1 MKGIC
6 FMQVGLLIDYSCKYK
21 QLGEK
26 HNLHATHY
34 HFMLNSPSFTFNQQ
48 ALNNLT
54 IDLIKGHFD
63 IGDTNNIQ
71 DMRNKKA

>member
-6 FMQVGLLIDYSCKYK
+6 FMQVGLLIDYSRKCK

-34 HFMLNSPSFTFNQQ
+34 HFMLNSPSFTFNHHT
-48 ALNNLT
+48 LNNLT
-54 IDLIKGHFD
+54 IDLIKDHFD

-71 DMRNKKA
+71 DMRNKRA